1 MVQNLLKV
9 TKVQTETV
17 MSGKEMLARV
27 AQEYFDMILLD
38 HMMPELDGIETL
50 HRMRSMGD
58 IPCKDMPVIILT
70 LAKPIDS
77 THLEK
82 MLCTYLPKEL
92 LEEGMPQEHQDSSKK
107 EETVSKDILEVFCVT
122 RAAKIQKITQA
133 WKEKNIKA
141 YTIEVHALK
150 SAAAV
155 VGEKELSKMAAHLE
169 YYGNHGE

>member
-1 MVQNLLKV
+1 MELDKG
-9 TKVQTETV
+9 
-17 MSGKEMLARV
+17 SIHV
-27 AQEYFDMILLD
+27 AQYLTK
-38 HMMPELDGIETL
+38 MP
-50 HRMRSMGD
+50 
-58 IPCKDMPVIILT
+58 
-70 LAKPIDS
+70 
-77 THLEK
+77 
-82 MLCTYLPKEL
+82 PKEL
-92 LEEGMPQEHQDSSKK
+92 LEEGMPQEHQDSSKQ
-107 EETVSKDILEVFCVT
+107 EDTVSKDILEVFCVT